1 MRGEGVIVSQR
12 IRAVGLAALVG
23 LLLAGA
29 TRPAEARPI
38 PPGPTVDLASAA
50 GLAPDGSALEFH
62 VLASCPD
69 RWTVVEASVAVTQ
82 GQSSGEASFPLTCTG
97 ASMPFRVTVHSS
109 GAPFQLGEAQ
119 ATASVVIKRGR
130 TEQAED
136 SETVRVVPTVVVDLA
151 DTAALQGGGQ
161 AVSIGVTTACNA
173 GAAGGRSYVT
183 ITQSPVSGT
192 GTFTPVCDGQPHTF
206 GVTVQASQGLFQAG
220 TAQGSAFVTAQVGGD
235 LFFGED
241 NHPVEILMT

>member
-1 MRGEGVIVSQR
+1 MRSEGVIVSPR
-12 IRAVGLAALVG
+12 LRAVALAALVG
-23 LLLAGA
+23 LLLAGG

-69 RWTVVEASVAVTQ
+69 RWTVVEASVTVTQ
-82 GQSSGEASFPLTCTG
+82 GQASGEASFPLTCTG
-97 ASMPFRVTVHSS
+97 AHMPFRVTVRSS

-130 TEQAED
+130 TQQAQD

-151 DTAALQGGGQ
+151 DTAMLQGGGP
-161 AVSIGVTTACNA
+161 AVSIEVTTACHA
-173 GAAGGRSYVT
+173 GATGGQSYVT

-192 GTFTPVCDGQPHTF
+192 GVFVPTCDGQPHTF
-206 GVTVQASQGLFQAG
+206 EVTVQASQGLFQAG

-241 NHPVEILMT
+241 NHPVEIVMT

>member
-1 MRGEGVIVSQR
+1 MKGEGVIASQR
-12 IRAVGLAALVG
+12 LRAVALAALVG

-29 TRPAEARPI
+29 IRPAEARPI

-62 VLASCPD
+62 VFASCPD
-69 RWTVVEASVAVTQ
+69 RWTVVEASVTVTQ
-82 GQSSGEASFPLTCTG
+82 GQASGEASFPLTCTG
-97 ASMPFRVTVHSS
+97 GGMPFRVTVQSS

-130 TEQAED
+130 TQQAQD
-136 SETVRVVPTVVVDLA
+136 SETVRVVPTMVVDLD
-151 DTAALQGGGQ
+151 DTAVLQGGGQ
-161 AVSIGVTTACNA
+161 AVSIEVTTACHA
-173 GAAGGRSYVT
+173 GAAGGQSYVT

-192 GTFTPVCDGQPHTF
+192 GTFVPTCDGQRHTF
-206 GVTVQASQGLFQAG
+206 DVTVPASEGLFRAG
-220 TAQGSAFVTAQVGGD
+220 IAQGSAFATAQVGGD

-241 NHPVEILMT
+241 NHPVEIVMT